1 MWKYPGDG
9 DGQGGL
15 ACCNSRGC
23 KELDTT
29 DPLNWTELKMGPF
42 TSCSRNSKKVNVLK
56 PSELRGNLERDDIT
70 AVARIQ
76 TWWALVSQ
84 AMNFVFFFPE
94 TRRVQLEG
102 VQWSAFKKDYIV
114 ARWNQRHPRAMLGS
128 DPGERWWHLGR
139 VVTAEQFFQGEMQML
154 KSLRSQ

>member
-1 MWKYPGDG
+1 
-9 DGQGGL
+9 
-15 ACCNSRGC
+15 
-23 KELDTT
+23 
-29 DPLNWTELKMGPF
+29 MGPF
-42 TSCSRNSKKVNVLK
+42 TSCSRKSKKVNVLK

-102 VQWSAFKKDYIV
+102 VQ
-114 ARWNQRHPRAMLGS
+114 
-128 DPGERWWHLGR
+128 
-139 VVTAEQFFQGEMQML
+139 
-154 KSLRSQ
+154 